1 MNVDHMLVQLRTDLN
16 GQAYF
21 RVVDLPLYLQGE
33 GADMTPEDARAYA
46 RALLLAAD
54 ECEAF
59 PHSVNCDRLRIY
71 RVAARAAA

>member
-1 MNVDHMLVQLRTDLN
+1 MNTDHMLVQLHTDLK

-21 RVVDLPLYLQGE
+21 RVINLPLGLQRE
-33 GADMTPEDARAYA
+33 GVGMTPEDARAYA

-54 ECEAF
+54 DCEAF
-59 PHSVNCDRLRIY
+59 PHAVNRDRLRVY